1 MLWLIKCTT
10 VATYKG
16 HTATIITISIMP
28 CKCDFLRSQG
38 TAFASMG
45 GENLQFLQKGSLKIF
60 DMQQIC
66 FSYVHFK
73 NP

>member
-10 VATYKG
+10 VAKYKG
-16 HTATIITISIMP
+16 HTATIITISIIS

-45 GENLQFLQKGSLKIF
+45 GENLQFLQKGLLKIF
-60 DMQQIC
+60 DIQQIC
-66 FSYVHFK
+66 LS
-73 NP
+73 